1 LNPRPCNC
9 ARPSLNKSL
18 QFCDVGGDVIRKA
31 DILESIPEGAIVSDA
46 QGNIVTVNATAENI
60 LGFPRQRV
68 LGHSLSSLEG
78 YIASDSKID
87 WQAMT
92 QSDCPL
98 QAVFELGDKVVH
110 VHSAPV
116 LTLSGSRQGTV
127 VILRDITA
135 ATSAERA
142 KSEFTAA
149 ISRELRTITTAIQG
163 YTETLS
169 AGVVGAVSE
178 AQSSFLGAISENAWR
193 ALNLIENLI
202 AVSQV
207 ETGLLKL
214 EYGEAKLRTLIDAV
228 VCSFRSQLEARHM
241 GISLELDGSLPS
253 IEADPAW
260 LRRILDNLV
269 SNAIK
274 YTYPGGHITIGT
286 KSLRDDDQRPPSHC
300 AIWISDTGIGI
311 QPEEQFHIWTRF
323 YQPIDPSPTETS
335 RYGVGLFIVK
345 SLVEAHKGQVWVE
358 STPGEGSTF
367 TVLLPIKRDDS
378 ESPSQ

>member
-1 LNPRPCNC
+1 M
-9 ARPSLNKSL
+9 AE
-18 QFCDVGGDVIRKA
+18 G
-31 DILESIPEGAIVSDA
+31 ILDFS
-46 QGNIVTVNATAENI
+46 
-60 LGFPRQRV
+60 RQRV
-68 LGHSLSSLEG
+68 LGRPLSSLEG
-78 YIASDSKID
+78 YIAPDSKID
-87 WQAMT
+87 WQAMA
-92 QSDCPL
+92 QSDRPL
-98 QAVFELGDKVVH
+98 QAVFELGDKTVH

-116 LTLSGSRQGTV
+116 LTPSGNRQGTV
-127 VILRDITA
+127 IILRDITA

-142 KSEFTAA
+142 KDEFTTA

-163 YTETLS
+163 YAETLS
-169 AGVVGAVSE
+169 SGVVGTVSE
-178 AQSSFLGAISENAWR
+178 AQSGFLSVIGENALR

-228 VCSFRSQLEARHM
+228 VCSFRSQLEARQM
-241 GISLELDGSLPS
+241 SVSLELDESLPS
-253 IEADPAW
+253 IEADPAR

-286 KSLRDDDQRPPSHC
+286 KPLCDDDQHPPSHC

-311 QPEEQFHIWTRF
+311 QPEDQLHIWTRF
-323 YQPIDPSPTETS
+323 YQPITPSPTETS
-335 RYGVGLFIVK
+335 RFGVGLFIVK

-367 TVLLPIKRDDS
+367 TLLLPIKRDDS
-378 ESPSQ
+378 KSRAE